1 MDLRDPNYT
10 PDGWVKTLRNRRIV
24 FLSPKPERIIVQG
37 KAMLKDLQR
46 QGRFV
51 EVDLD
56 RLDFRGLVAKVSEV
70 RVLGAVENEAMEVD
84 EVEAE
89 TSVEIPSIKKTG
101 ADQQRDLVVSRTKM
115 LESVPDQPVN
125 HKLELDKAS
134 GILRQVLENSE
145 NLQTN
150 IKVQNLRE
158 KLTMTDSDD

>member
-1 MDLRDPNYT
+1 M
-10 PDGWVKTLRNRRIV
+10 
-24 FLSPKPERIIVQG
+24 SPKPERVIVQG

-101 ADQQRDLVVSRTKM
+101 AEQQRDLVVSRTKM
-115 LESVPDQPVN
+115 LESDPDQPVN
-125 HKLELDKAS
+125 NKLELDKAS
-134 GILRQVLENSE
+134 GILRQVLEN
-145 NLQTN
+145 
-150 IKVQNLRE
+150 
-158 KLTMTDSDD
+158 

>member
-1 MDLRDPNYT
+1 MDLRDPNYI

-24 FLSPKPERIIVQG
+24 FLSPKPERVIVQG

-84 EVEAE
+84 
-89 TSVEIPSIKKTG
+89 
-101 ADQQRDLVVSRTKM
+101 
-115 LESVPDQPVN
+115 
-125 HKLELDKAS
+125 
-134 GILRQVLENSE
+134 
-145 NLQTN
+145 
-150 IKVQNLRE
+150 
-158 KLTMTDSDD
+158 